1 MAHGADDEGGTVM
14 RKNGMFTTQ
23 KLTYASLLVALQ
35 VILGNLTQI
44 PSIGKQFNFGF
55 LPIAVAGALLGA
67 PWAIIVGALGDF
79 FGAHLFPQ
87 GAYFAGFTL
96 TNALVGL
103 CYALPLYQKKPA
115 WVRVIVATLAVEC
128 CNLFINSYWLSLLY
142 ASRAYW
148 GWVGARAVSYLFET
162 PIYAVLTYLTLKAL
176 QKAKLPEGVG
186 LPQADKQPKAM
197 QDSSIE
203 KED

>member
-1 MAHGADDEGGTVM
+1 MAREADDKGGIVM

-23 KLTYASLLVALQ
+23 RLTYAALLVALQ

-44 PSIGKQFNFGF
+44 PSVGKQFNFGF

-103 CYALPLYQKKPA
+103 CYALPLYQKNPS
-115 WVRVIVATLAVEC
+115 WVRVIVATIAVEC
-128 CNLFINSYWLSLLY
+128 LNLFVNSYWLSLLY

-148 GWVGARAVSYLFET
+148 GWVGARVVSYLFEA
-162 PIYAVLTYLTLKAL
+162 PIYAVLTYFTLKAL
-176 QKAKLPEGVG
+176 AKAKLPEGVG
-186 LPQADKQPKAM
+186 LPDTKTHNAVYQQKD
-197 QDSSIE
+197 E
-203 KED
+203 EG